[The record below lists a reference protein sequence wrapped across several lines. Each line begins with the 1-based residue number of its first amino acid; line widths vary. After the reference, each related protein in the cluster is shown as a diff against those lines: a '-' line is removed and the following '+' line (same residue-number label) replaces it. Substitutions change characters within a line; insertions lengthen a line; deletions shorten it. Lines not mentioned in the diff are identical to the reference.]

1 MLVELKTRASRRVI
15 VLPGPLLSELRE
27 HRSDQ
32 LRRQAERRGL
42 WDGAHN
48 VVFATNVGGLIDPA
62 RDFKDWKNLL
72 KAAGVRTVRLH
83 DARHTAATLLLVQG
97 VDLRTVMSIMG
108 WTEMATAQRYVHAV
122 DELRR
127 EAARRMGDALWKDAV
142 P

>member
-1 MLVELKTRASRRVI
+1 MLVELKTRASRRTV
-15 VLPGPLLSELRE
+15 VLPGPLLSALRA

-32 LRRQAERRGL
+32 LRLQAERSGF
-42 WDGAHN
+42 WDETHN
-48 VVFATNVGGLIDPA
+48 LVFATDVGGLIDPA
-62 RDFKDWKNLL
+62 RDFKDWKKLL
-72 KAAGVRTVRLH
+72 TVAGVRTVRLH
-83 DARHTAATLLLVQG
+83 DARHTAATPPLVQG

-122 DELRR
+122 DALRR